1 VRRNTR
7 RGKKGGWR
15 VRSYEVI
22 FILDPALG
30 DDGVDAAIAAA
41 SGVVAKEGGEVAEV
55 QKWGKKRL
63 AYEIKKRR
71 DGHYVFLRLRAPV
84 KAVAELERHLN
95 IAEPVLKFLTVL
107 AQASQRKFGKAKKPA
122 AAPQEPG
129 IHGAGTPDVAMG
141 TPDAAAGPD
150 GGVVSARR
158 TDAEVQEA

>member
-1 VRRNTR
+1 LRA
-7 RGKKGGWR
+7 
-15 VRSYEVI
+15 YEVI

-41 SGVVAKEGGEVAEV
+41 SGVVVKEKGEVAEV

-71 DGHYVFLRLRAPV
+71 EGHYVFLRLQAPV

-107 AQASQRKFGKAKKPA
+107 AQVPQRRRIGKTKTPA
-122 AAPQEPG
+122 TAPQES
-129 IHGAGTPDVAMG
+129 GTQGEAV
-141 TPDAAAGPD
+141 TT
-150 GGVVSARR
+150 RR